1 VACPVSTGGRG
12 RGGGGD
18 DQRDDR
24 DFAERGFAS
33 EMASRRRKSTVLEG
47 EEEFEPFGCFPTA
60 EATNEGVGME
70 HSTGGGVR

>member
-1 VACPVSTGGRG
+1 LIGSDDDDDDD
-12 RGGGGD
+12 D

-47 EEEFEPFGCFPTA
+47 EEEFEPSGRFPTT
-60 EATNEGVGME
+60 EATNERVGLE
-70 HSTGGGVR
+70 AAINA